1 METKRNVKY
10 FTAPPISIV
19 TIIALVFTVVMFVL
33 IFNSK
38 TLPIGVIGVIVGIAV
53 VAFSSGGKA
62 SDVDIEYQAT
72 EYTKD
77 LEEESMKKYEVYEKN
92 FLKTMKPLNFRGY
105 DYDESREGFYYRKG
119 RDGTPR
125 TSYFSAANMIFTSEK
140 VYIYSKRISLVDET
154 KHDIIT
160 GSYKYSDLDRAMIEE
175 KSYTV
180 KGSKGNATI
189 PLYLFTLLKKNGEKA
204 FEMYVDY
211 GADTDLAVDNINRTI
226 KVRTEELH
234 KLAAEKAEKLAAF
247 RAKVAKEA
255 AEEKAQA
262 EAETKKNK
270 KSASR
275 AKEAVSEVAAE
286 AEEVAESAEEKVE
299 ETAGA
304 VEKTVDGIK
313 ENVAE
318 EIKNEATEAAEEVKE
333 EVADAAGEIADNI

>member
-38 TLPIGVIGVIVGIAV
+38 TLPIGVIGLIVGIAV

-62 SDVDIEYQAT
+62 SDIDIEYQAT
-72 EYTKD
+72 EFTKD
-77 LEEESMKKYEVYEKN
+77 LEEDNMKKFEVYEKN

-105 DYDESREGFYYRKG
+105 DFDETREGFYYKKG
-119 RDGTPR
+119 RDGTHR
-125 TSYFSAANMIFTSEK
+125 TSYFVGANMIFTSEK
-140 VYIYSKRISLVDET
+140 IYIYSKRVSLVDES
-154 KHDIIT
+154 KHDVIA
-160 GSYKYSDLDRAMIEE
+160 GSYKYSELDRATLEE
-175 KSYTV
+175 KSYTA
-180 KGSKGNATI
+180 KSSKGETSV
-189 PLYLFTLLKKNGEKA
+189 PLHLFSILKKDGGKA

-226 KVRTEELH
+226 RVRTEELH
-234 KLAAEKAEKLAAF
+234 KLAEEKAEKLAAF

-262 EAETKKNK
+262 EAEAKKNK
-270 KSASR
+270 KSASK
-275 AKEAVSEVAAE
+275 AEAAVSEVSTKVEKAAE
-286 AEEVAESAEEKVE
+286 SVEEKVE

-304 VEKTVDGIK
+304 VENAVDDIK
-313 ENVAE
+313 ENA
-318 EIKNEATEAAEEVKE
+318 AEAAEEIKE

>member
-77 LEEESMKKYEVYEKN
+77 LEEDSMKKYEVYEKN

-105 DYDESREGFYYRKG
+105 DFDESREGFYYKKG

-125 TSYFSAANMIFTSEK
+125 TSYFAAANMMFTSEK
-140 VYIYSKRISLVDET
+140 IYIYSKRISLINEE
-154 KHDIIT
+154 KHEIIT
-160 GSYKYSDLDRAMIEE
+160 GSYKYSDLDRAMIKE
-175 KSYTV
+175 KSYAV
-180 KGSKGNATI
+180 KGAKGDASI
-189 PLYLFTLLKKNGEKA
+189 PLYLFTLLKKDGEKA

-211 GADTDLAVDNINRTI
+211 GADTDLAVENINRTI

-234 KLAAEKAEKLAAF
+234 KLAEEKAVKLAAF

-262 EAETKKNK
+262 EAETKKNGK
-270 KSASR
+270 KASAKAEEIVSAAE
-275 AKEAVSEVAAE
+275 AKVEEVAETSQEAIEEKTDEIENSVEEVKSVVTGE
-286 AEEVAESAEEKVE
+286 AEEVSEKSEDVVE
-299 ETAGA
+299 
-304 VEKTVDGIK
+304 
-313 ENVAE
+313 
-318 EIKNEATEAAEEVKE
+318 
-333 EVADAAGEIADNI
+333 